1 MQYIAPLL
9 HHPDNDRVTM
19 NIWLEIKLISSQ
31 NHCQRFID
39 YGVAKNLAL
48 LFNWLGYLVQMFVTS
63 RMTTT
68 KPFFTSFR

>member
-1 MQYIAPLL
+1 
-9 HHPDNDRVTM
+9 M

-48 LFNWLGYLVQMFVTS
+48 LFNWALLLKSGNYPAVW
-63 RMTTT
+63 
-68 KPFFTSFR
+68 